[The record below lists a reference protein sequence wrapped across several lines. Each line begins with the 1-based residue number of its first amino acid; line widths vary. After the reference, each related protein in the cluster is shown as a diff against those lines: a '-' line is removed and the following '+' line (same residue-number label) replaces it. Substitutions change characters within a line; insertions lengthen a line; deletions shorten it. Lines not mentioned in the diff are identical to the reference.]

1 MIMKKETI
9 VFLASLAII
18 FIIGYVNMTMA
29 PKDNEFNPEEY
40 ASLQDSL
47 GEEGSI
53 IDMSDIT
60 DLNTSDGT
68 VPVANTDSMNVS
80 FANFKLNKEKGNLD
94 LVDHLE
100 NNLSNSLISEETK
113 QKFEDILLN
122 KNKYIKTE
130 QSIELM
136 LQSKGYNESVVVV
149 DENIVKVITND
160 KIEQADATKILD
172 VIVSETDYE
181 PTQIKIVKFDN
192 IDL

>member
-29 PKDNEFNPEEY
+29 PKDNEFNPDEY

-60 DLNTSDGT
+60 DMNTEGS
-68 VPVANTDSMNVS
+68 VPVANTDGLNVS

-100 NNLSNSLISEETK
+100 NNLSNSLISEDTK

-149 DENIVKVITND
+149 DENVVKVITND

-172 VIVSETDYE
+172 VIVSETSYE
-181 PTQIKIVKFDN
+181 PSQIKIVKFDN